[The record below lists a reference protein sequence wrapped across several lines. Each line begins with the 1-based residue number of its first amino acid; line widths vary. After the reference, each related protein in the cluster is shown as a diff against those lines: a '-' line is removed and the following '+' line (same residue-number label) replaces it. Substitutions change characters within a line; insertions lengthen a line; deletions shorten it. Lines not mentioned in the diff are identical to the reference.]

1 MARSTIRKKPVLN
14 TLARSHE
21 FNRKPEKVCP
31 DRSTLKKVAL
41 TTPSGLL
48 AFGFGSGLSP
58 FAPGTMGTLVAIPFI
73 FALKSLGD
81 TRILDSVVIGC
92 FYWVFGCVIGSAA
105 NWAYTITVVLS
116 GMRWLATGYRLAFVP
131 LQWQWL
137 LAAFV
142 LFRFFDIVKPWPIR
156 QLDRK
161 VSGGFGIMID
171 DIVAA
176 LFTMIRILQSW
187 SAKSYTRHPGLV
199 TVSILLSP
207 CNQIS

>member
-1 MARSTIRKKPVLN
+1 MNSIEK
-14 TLARSHE
+14 
-21 FNRKPEKVCP
+21 EKVCP

-73 FALKSLGD
+73 FALKSLGTPGFWIVLLLAFLLGIWLCD
-81 TRILDSVVIGC
+81 RVSRKLGVHDHGGIVWDEMVG
-92 FYWVFGCVIGSAA
+92 YW
-105 NWAYTITVVLS
+105 LS
-116 GMRWLATGYRLAFVP
+116 MAFVP

-137 LAAFV
+137 LAAFA

-176 LFTMIRILQSW
+176 LFTIIIL
-187 SAKSYTRHPGLV
+187 AVLR
-199 TVSILLSP
+199 SIW
-207 CNQIS
+207 